1 VLEALE
7 ASIAAHPAS
16 GRREQGRPDDNSSST
31 DAKVLRLVP
40 RRERAGTPH
49 TPDAA

>member
-16 GRREQGRPDDNSSST
+16 GRREQGRPDPSRHGEG
-31 DAKVLRLVP
+31 AKVIRLVP
-40 RRERAGTPH
+40 RRTQSTPT